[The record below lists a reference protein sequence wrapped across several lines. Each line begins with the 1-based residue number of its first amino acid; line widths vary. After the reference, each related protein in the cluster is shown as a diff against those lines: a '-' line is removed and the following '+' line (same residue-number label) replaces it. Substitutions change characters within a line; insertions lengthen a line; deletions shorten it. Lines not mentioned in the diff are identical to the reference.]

1 MFVTFCLINTLNN
14 LMFVCVIVSLSHDA
28 VGSSVICVL

>member
-14 LMFVCVIVSLSHDA
+14 LIFVCIIVSLSHNV
-28 VGSSVICVL
+28 VGSSVICEL